1 MDREIDWQMNR
12 TDFIGSI
19 PRRWRFNH
27 VFLEFDNKFFLGY
40 LAWLWAITEIINTR
54 KRNTINIVQGSK
66 SLKTMILSK
75 FTSHNF
81 HISWMFQI
89 HSYIIDFQFFL
100 LSWERTW
107 YQRVQSWKFKTLLW
121 IPNHGP
127 LSRTLNNI
135 NFYLSTFPANINRK
149 IFRKKKRK
157 NPALGSFLTKGN
169 CP

>member
-1 MDREIDWQMNR
+1 MPHILLLVQICLLYSIILTTNLISQNPALSMFRIYGKISKWKSLKNPLILRKMHHRRMDREIDWQMNR

-107 YQRVQSWKFKTLLW
+107 
-121 IPNHGP
+121 
-127 LSRTLNNI
+127 
-135 NFYLSTFPANINRK
+135 
-149 IFRKKKRK
+149 
-157 NPALGSFLTKGN
+157 
-169 CP
+169 